1 MSTTL
6 ALILAL
12 APIGQTDGLFEKFFE
27 GFAKNRDA
35 IQTLQAHFTQE
46 TITPDETLT
55 TTGTIVYTN
64 PKRLV
69 FRYDD
74 PALVYIIEGNRFYD
88 YDPEIEQLQIFN
100 IEDRPEAEAFFLGLS
115 KDTDRLQEAYTIQ
128 LLPPVDPKRAGASLQ
143 LLPRQKEGEEP
154 LFERI
159 ILQLDPEHF
168 LPSQI
173 HIVSDEES
181 EVLYVLDAFTINE
194 PLSLENTHIFLLEGT
209 DIIRDDE
216 FVETVGPGG
225 KYMPEASPEPDD
237 ASIETPLSAQEPS
250 AP

>member
-12 APIGQTDGLFEKFFE
+12 APFGQTDTLFEKFFD
-27 GFAKNRDA
+27 GFAENRDA
-35 IQTLQAHFTQE
+35 IQTLQTRFTQE
-46 TITPDETLT
+46 SITPDETLVS
-55 TTGTIVYTN
+55 TGTIVYTN

-74 PALVYIIEGNRFYD
+74 PALVYIIEGDRFYD
-88 YDPEIEQLQIFN
+88 YDPEIEQLQVFK

-128 LLPPVDPKRAGASLQ
+128 LLPPVDPKRGGASLL

-181 EVLYVLDAFTINE
+181 EVLYALEAFTINE
-194 PLSLENTHIFLLEGT
+194 PLAIEITHILLPEGT
-209 DIIRDDE
+209 DIIIDDE
-216 FVETVGPGG
+216 FIETVGPGG
-225 KYMPEASPEPDD
+225 KYMPEID
-237 ASIETPLSAQEPS
+237 AGPGAANTDRPPSSQEPS
-250 AP
+250 GP